1 MAEPTMN
8 SPSDTVPGTPGIRE
22 VRAETMS
29 ETFKFMPGSGGG
41 ECEIQGIR
49 RVNMRAEIDTSP
61 PFGSVME
68 AVTRFGGHGPWIPY
82 NDNEEFDL
90 KKVEEQAAELEK
102 DLIVKEL
109 ETLDVLEELTTT
121 KRIVEELKRQLQQ
134 EALKCLAVQSDKNSD
149 EQIKEMNNK
158 NQGNVVNKKHDHQIM
173 GNSSP
178 CPTSSDFILMEL
190 KRAKLN
196 LGKTINDLGVIQNS
210 VETLNK
216 KMRKEKEI
224 IEKTREKLTTKFAGV
239 LSQEDEVENSRV
251 KPQMPV
257 MDDGETNRVFENS
270 KFDSRDDQCFIKMD
284 VPAKS
289 EVPRTMP
296 INEQYS
302 IMTAEMR
309 LVAAKK
315 MREAAKAAEAVAFA
329 EIKALTNSENPPQ
342 FLFSEPDH
350 KMSFNFQV
358 QSPLYCKPHEAVDW
372 SKKKLADA
380 MLHIDEAHT
389 SKLAILRKLKEATDE
404 IKYSKQALEEALS
417 RVEVANMKQ
426 NAAEEAFHRWTAPD
440 HNRKR
445 PVAAAGAY
453 SPFSPRINIF
463 HPPDH
468 HKGSPLNDVHRE
480 GLIDNHHHCP
490 KPLLKPTI
498 SMRDV
503 LRKKQNVSE
512 DYVARKEPH
521 HHHHE
526 SGHGHGHGHSDQTHK
541 VALSEML
548 QALRNDLRFSP
559 KAEKEVNNDREV
571 HQKQQLLTQRKKFGF
586 IQISLPLSK
595 PSKKKTQPTN

>member
-8 SPSDTVPGTPGIRE
+8 SPSETIPGTPGIKE
-22 VRAETMS
+22 VRS
-29 ETFKFMPGSGGG
+29 ETVSESFNFFPGSGPGLG

-61 PFGSVME
+61 PFGSVKE

-134 EALKCLAVQSDKNSD
+134 EALKCLAAQSDKNSD
-149 EQIKEMNNK
+149 EQVKEMNNK
-158 NQGNVVNKKHDHQIM
+158 NHVNVANKHDHQIM
-173 GNSSP
+173 GNLSP
-178 CPTSSDFILMEL
+178 CSTSPDLILMEL

-196 LGKTINDLGVIQNS
+196 LG
-210 VETLNK
+210 
-216 KMRKEKEI
+216 
-224 IEKTREKLTTKFAGV
+224 V
-239 LSQEDEVENSRV
+239 LSLEDELENTRV
-251 KPQMPV
+251 KPQMAV
-257 MDDGETNRVFENS
+257 LDDGETNRGFENS
-270 KFDSRDDQCFIKMD
+270 KFDSREDQCFIKMD
-284 VPAKS
+284 VPANS
-289 EVPRTMP
+289 EFPRAMP
-296 INEQYS
+296 SNEQS
-302 IMTAEMR
+302 MRTAEMR

-342 FLFSEPDH
+342 FLFPEPDH

-358 QSPLYCKPHEAVDW
+358 QSPLNYKPHEAVDW

-417 RVEVANMKQ
+417 RVELANMKQ
-426 NAAEEAFHRWTAPD
+426 HAAEEAFHRWTVPD
-440 HNRKR
+440 HDRKR
-445 PVAAAGAY
+445 PATAAY

-468 HKGSPLNDVHRE
+468 HRGSPLNDVHRE
-480 GLIDNHHHCP
+480 VLMNNCP
-490 KPLLKPTI
+490 KPVLKPTI

-512 DYVARKEPH
+512 DYVGRKEPPH
-521 HHHHE
+521 PHHHE
-526 SGHGHGHGHSDQTHK
+526 SGHGHTGQTHK

-548 QALRNDLRFSP
+548 QALRDDLRFSP
-559 KAEKEVNNDREV
+559 KAEKEVNDRQV